1 MRHQGAVRLGWATWG
16 VSAALILPIWLVAG
30 KYRTLLPYSSDD
42 SMAVLWGLAAGTLL
56 LFCTPGALIVSRRP
70 SNPIGWILW
79 AIGLTFGLAVLLGEY
94 AEYAYWVRRLPAA
107 VPAFWASQLLG
118 SGLYYGLVPLLFLL
132 FPTGRLP
139 SSRWRPIVWVLAAAT
154 AATLAG
160 QFLRPGALDPRFVP
174 DNPLGIPGAQHA
186 LDLSVEGGSVMLGVL
201 ALAAAV
207 SLGLRYRRA
216 SGPERQQ
223 LKWFI
228 YGAVVLLLTFVA
240 FWPLV
245 WTRSYGLVLIGFAG
259 FTACVA
265 IAILR
270 HHLYDI
276 DRLINRTLVYGLLT
290 AVLGGVYAGL
300 VLGLGLAFGGV
311 GRHLPSWA
319 VAGATLA
326 VAAAFRPAR
335 RRIQAVVDRR
345 FNRRKYDVTKTI
357 EAFSARLRD
366 EIDLDSLSNE
376 LLAVVHQTMEPTTVS
391 LWLRPPAHGSRGALA
406 VRSSPRPDPT
416 GSGEPRIGAL

>member
-1 MRHQGAVRLGWATWG
+1 MRHQGAIRLGWAIWG
-16 VSAALILPIWLVAG
+16 LSAALIPPIWLLAG
-30 KYRTLLPYSSDD
+30 KYRTLLPYSTAD
-42 SMAVLWGLAAGTLL
+42 SNAALWGLAAGTVM

-70 SNPIGWILW
+70 SNLIGWIVW
-79 AIGLTFGLAVLLGEY
+79 AIGFTFGLAVLLGEY

-107 VPAFWASQLLG
+107 VPAFWANAILG

-186 LDLSVEGGSVMLGVL
+186 LDLSFVGGLVMLIVL
-201 ALAAAV
+201 ALATAV
-207 SLGLRYRRA
+207 SLALRYRRA

-228 YGAVVLLLTFVA
+228 YGAVILLLTFDGL
-240 FWPLV
+240 WPLLG
-245 WTRSYGLVLIGFAG
+245 TRRYELILIGFAG

-265 IAILR
+265 IAMLR

-290 AVLGGVYAGL
+290 ALLAGVYAGL
-300 VLGLGLAFGGV
+300 VLILGQAFGGI

-326 VAAAFRPAR
+326 VAALFQPAR
-335 RRIQAVVDRR
+335 RRIQAAVDRR
-345 FNRRKYDVTKTI
+345 FNRRKYNAAKTI
-357 EAFSARLRD
+357 EAFSARLRQ
-366 EIDLDSLSNE
+366 EVDLDTLSAE
-376 LLAVVHQTMEPTTVS
+376 LLAVVDQTMEPTRLS
-391 LWLRPPAHGSRGALA
+391 LWLRPSAQPSTEAR
-406 VRSSPRPDPT
+406 RM
-416 GSGEPRIGAL
+416 E